1 MRTRLCFLLLFVS
14 AAALG
19 QTAPPRLPPEQQSL
33 WNAYFRSVY
42 DSAVYERVNV
52 RELFPLRADHDGNV
66 LVATLGRRDGN
77 VGDPILSSGE
87 GIWVTVVPEVQTI
100 CRQFTGDVAMQLRE
114 LLGLPPDADV
124 PRFLILQAKAAD
136 IFRPSPYPDPMTKY
150 PCPEP
155 PDATCGN
162 AFPSYADKMP
172 AHVLWIAT
180 ASFNLHAIPYGYP
193 WTHLGYTYNWA
204 PGKDRYG
211 ASEYVIRAGATA
223 TIVAKSLPAVYCAPA
238 H

>member
-1 MRTRLCFLLLFVS
+1 MMPSRRAHDASSNINRRAIPLITSVAVPRRTITPRCDTALSFIYMRTRLCLLLLLVW

-19 QTAPPRLPPEQQSL
+19 QAAPPRLPREQQSL

-66 LVATLGRRDGN
+66 RVATLGRRDGN

-100 CRQFTGDVAMQLRE
+100 CRQFTGDVPMQLRE

-124 PRFLILQAKAAD
+124 PRFLILQARAAD
-136 IFRPSPYPDPMTKY
+136 I
-150 PCPEP
+150 
-155 PDATCGN
+155 
-162 AFPSYADKMP
+162 
-172 AHVLWIAT
+172 
-180 ASFNLHAIPYGYP
+180 
-193 WTHLGYTYNWA
+193 
-204 PGKDRYG
+204 
-211 ASEYVIRAGATA
+211 
-223 TIVAKSLPAVYCAPA
+223 
-238 H
+238 